1 MRLQDTLTGT
11 LVELPPSPEPVG
23 IYVCGPTVYQRAH
36 IGNARPFVVFTW
48 LARWLREQGHAVR
61 LVHNITDVNDRI
73 YEAAPGRSAER
84 ALEATAWYL
93 EDTEG
98 FGLGMPDALPL
109 ATETMPEII
118 ELIEDLV
125 ASGHAY
131 TATGDV
137 YFRVAR
143 FETYGALSGQRPD
156 QVEEQEP
163 NPAKEDPR
171 DFALWKA
178 TKEGE
183 DTSWEAPWGVGRPG
197 WHIECSAMA
206 AKELGPEFW
215 IHGGGLDLVFPHH
228 ENERAQSLS
237 VGHPFARIWMHNGM
251 LRFTGEKMSKSV
263 GNVETI
269 RDVLDGWGRETA
281 LVFFLTA
288 HWRKPIDFS
297 DETMAAAQA
306 QAETLRNALRAETR
320 AVGDWGSFADALEDD
335 FNTPA
340 ALAIMHDWARTGA
353 LDELRRG
360 LDVFGLAS
368 LGEMSTAPA
377 DVVALAEA
385 RMTARARAGLRRGR
399 PHSWRDRR
407 PRMGRPGCG
416 RRLRARP
423 ARVIRDLV
431 YGRNAVREA
440 LRGRRSVLEVWVGER
455 AAATLEWLS
464 EGPKPRVR
472 RERELTE
479 AAGIARPPGRR
490 RMVRAVSLCRRVGAG
505 VGRAPAPLLPRPG
518 DRPPK
523 PRRRRQERRR
533 CGRDRCRAA
542 RPRRGRRHAG
552 RVPRVGRG
560 GRAPAGRR
568 RPEPGP
574 LPRRG
579 EGRPALGVRR
589 ERRRRFPTLGSRP
602 HGRRCP
608 GLRRGGEG
616 REASRE
622 AYVRRDALDP
632 ARCRSRVAQRQRR
645 RRGHA
650 VRGAATAH
658 HHLDWR

>member
-1 MRLQDTLTGT
+1 M
-11 LVELPPSPEPVG
+11 
-23 IYVCGPTVYQRAH
+23 
-36 IGNARPFVVFTW
+36 
-48 LARWLREQGHAVR
+48 R
-61 LVHNITDVNDRI
+61 LVHNITDVNDKI

-118 ELIEDLV
+118 ALIEELL

-131 TATGDV
+131 TADGDV

-251 LRFTGEKMSKSV
+251 LRFTGEKMSKSL

-306 QAETLRNALRAETR
+306 QAETLRNALRGETR
-320 AVGDWGSFADALEDD
+320 AAGDGTRSSMRSRTTSTLLRPSRSCTTGRGPGRSTSSGAASTCSGSRAS
-335 FNTPA
+335 
-340 ALAIMHDWARTGA
+340 ARC
-353 LDELRRG
+353 
-360 LDVFGLAS
+360 
-368 LGEMSTAPA
+368 AP
-377 DVVALAEA
+377 
-385 RMTARARAGLRRGR
+385 
-399 PHSWRDRR
+399 RR
-407 PRMGRPGCG
+407 PTSSRWPTRAWPPVPGG
-416 RRLRARP
+416 T
-423 ARVIRDLV
+423 
-431 YGRNAVREA
+431 
-440 LRGRRSVLEVWVGER
+440 S
-455 AAATLEWLS
+455 
-464 EGPKPRVR
+464 
-472 RERELTE
+472 
-479 AAGIARPPGRR
+479 
-490 RMVRAVSLCRRVGAG
+490 
-505 VGRAPAPLLPRPG
+505 PRPTG
-518 DRPPK
+518 FVTRS
-523 PRRRRQERRR
+523 PRL
-533 CGRDRCRAA
+533 GWDVRDAD
-542 RPRRGRRHAG
+542 GG
-552 RVPRVGRG
+552 YELVPR
-560 GRAPAGRR
+560 A
-568 RPEPGP
+568 
-574 LPRRG
+574 
-579 EGRPALGVRR
+579 
-589 ERRRRFPTLGSRP
+589 
-602 HGRRCP
+602 
-608 GLRRGGEG
+608 
-616 REASRE
+616 
-622 AYVRRDALDP
+622 
-632 ARCRSRVAQRQRR
+632 
-645 RRGHA
+645 
-650 VRGAATAH
+650 
-658 HHLDWR
+658 